1 MYIGNI
7 ISKEEIRDGFAGPIV
22 GYIETDDKG
31 NQRVR
36 KFGGMIVGYYDANMN
51 VTRTFGGMIVSKG
64 NTAAS
69 LLYRNDI

>member
-1 MYIGNI
+1 
-7 ISKEEIRDGFAGPIV
+7 
-22 GYIETDDKG
+22 
-31 NQRVR
+31 
-36 KFGGMIVGYYDANMN
+36 MIVGYYDANMN